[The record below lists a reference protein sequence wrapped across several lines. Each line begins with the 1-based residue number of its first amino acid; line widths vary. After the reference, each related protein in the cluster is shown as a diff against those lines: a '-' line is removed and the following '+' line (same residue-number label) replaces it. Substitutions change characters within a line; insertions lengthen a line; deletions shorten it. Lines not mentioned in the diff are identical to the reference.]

1 MTQATF
7 VINPSTAVHGSVVL
21 ESPFRVMSGVTL
33 HNLRGGA
40 FSYISPVTTLHE
52 TTLGRYCSIG
62 DKVSVLTDHPLDG
75 LTTNP
80 FAYEVLFPSPFN
92 GPPVHS
98 FEKLK
103 RTMIGH
109 DVWIGSGVR
118 LKTGVTIGTG
128 AVIAAGA
135 VVAKDVPPYAIVGGV
150 PAKLIRYRFDKA
162 LIERLLA
169 LQWWRYNLIG
179 HPFDLTNPAKA
190 ADEIE
195 AAIADGRLQPY
206 EPGWWSFRKT
216 DRAISRE
223 SAPAA

>member
-7 VINPSTAVHGSVVL
+7 VISPNTTIVGSVTL
-21 ESPFRVMSGVTL
+21 ESPFRVMASVTL
-33 HNLRGGA
+33 NKVRGGA
-40 FSYISPVTTLHE
+40 FSYIAPVTTLHE

-80 FAYEVLFPSPFN
+80 FAYEVLFPSPFD

-103 RTMIGH
+103 RTTIGH
-109 DVWIGSGVR
+109 DVWIGSGAR
-118 LKTGVTIGTG
+118 LKTGITVGDG

-135 VVAKDVPPYAIVGGV
+135 MVTKDVPPYAIVGGV
-150 PAKLIRYRFDKA
+150 PAKVIRYRFDDA
-162 LIERLLA
+162 LIARLRA
-169 LQWWRYNLIG
+169 LEWWRYNLMG
-179 HPFDLTNPAKA
+179 QPFDLTNPAKA

-195 AAIADGRLQPY
+195 AAVADGRLKPH

-216 DRAISRE
+216 DQSISR
-223 SAPAA
+223 APAT

>member
-1 MTQATF
+1 MTQAIF

-21 ESPFRVMSGVTL
+21 ESPFRVMASVTL
-33 HNLRGGA
+33 HNIRGGA
-40 FSYISPVTTLHE
+40 FSYVSPVTTLHE

-80 FAYEVLFPSPFN
+80 FAYEVLFPSPFD

-103 RTMIGH
+103 RTTIGH

-150 PAKLIRYRFDKA
+150 PAKLIRYRFDEA

-169 LQWWRYNLIG
+169 LEWWRYNLMG

-195 AAIADGRLQPY
+195 AAVADGRLQLY
-206 EPGWWSFRKT
+206 EPGWWSFLKN
-216 DRAISRE
+216 DRTISRE
-223 SAPAA
+223 PAPTA